1 MLFLVVGFIKL
12 FICFEIQMDELMVD
26 SFTSMIHEIRNWDH
40 AGCTEVVAET
50 SGEDCGVTGTE

>member
-1 MLFLVVGFIKL
+1 MFFLIVGFIKL

-40 AGCTEVVAET
+40 TGCAEVVAET
-50 SGEDCGVTGTE
+50 SG